1 MEIIPAEIPEKEIA
15 HPDIHLDAL
24 DNLWF
29 QVAGTL
35 CNIACGHC
43 FISCSPANRSFGF
56 MALEQVKRYL
66 KESLQMGVKEYYFTG
81 GEPFMNRQILDIL
94 QLTLEYG
101 PATVLTNG
109 MLITEKTARRLR
121 ELEAGSIY
129 SLEIRVSLDG
139 YSEAM
144 NDAIRGKGVFQK
156 TLRGVRLLYEY
167 GFLPIITVAKTWE
180 DHEDE
185 TVLNGF
191 INTLKENG
199 CARPRLKILPSLK
212 IGREIARDRGYD
224 RYEMVTEAMLEG
236 YDCSQLIC
244 SNSRIATDRG
254 VFVCPILIES
264 EDAYLGETLK
274 EATKSYRLKQQA
286 CYTCYL
292 YGAICS
298 NFTAR

>member
-1 MEIIPAEIPEKEIA
+1 MEIIPAEIPEKEMA
-15 HPDIHLDAL
+15 HPDIRLDAL

-43 FISCSPANRSFGF
+43 FISCSPANRSFRF

-81 GEPFMNRQILDIL
+81 GEPFMNRQLLDIL

-109 MLITEKTARRLR
+109 MLITEKTARRLQ

-139 YSEAM
+139 YSEEM

-180 DHEDE
+180 DRDDE
-185 TVLNGF
+185 AALKGF
-191 INTLKENG
+191 INLLKENG

-224 RYEMVTEAMLEG
+224 RYEMVTGAMLEG

-244 SNSRIATDRG
+244 SNGRIATDRG